1 MTLELTIEIAT
12 TIAAISLIISVVAV
26 VRSRRNVGAGMPMP
40 TQLSELVRAETDRIR
55 QFTEDHARVSRKE
68 LADQIQVFQTKLDQ
82 DISRMGVEANQNRE
96 ALRANIEIK
105 LDTAAAKQEIAAKNL
120 REEMTGSFDRL
131 GNRVSETLT
140 QTGQQQKERLEGVTL
155 ALAGLTEKH
164 ERAQEALKQ
173 TVEAR
178 LEIIRVENSAKLDE
192 MRKTVDEKLQATL
205 ETRLGESFNRV
216 VEHLER
222 VHKGIGEMQQLAAG
236 VGDLKKLFS
245 NVKARGTFGE
255 VQLSVLIEQFLTP
268 DQYMENVQIKE
279 GSQER
284 VEFAI
289 RMPGRNSGG
298 EVLLPVDAKFP
309 HEDFERLVVAA
320 ESGDSDGVAE
330 AAKALENRVKAC
342 AKTIREKYIDTPRT
356 TDFGIL
362 FLPTE
367 SLYAEVLRRPG
378 LLEQIQRDHHVTLAG
393 PTTFAAILNALHM
406 GFRSLA
412 IEKRSSE
419 VWQILGAVQNEFG
432 KYNKVVETLSRQL
445 DSAATSVK
453 NLGVR
458 TRVMNRKLIDVQKLP
473 DETAQLLLGTE
484 FKKGAEV
491 EEEEGIDSHT
501 PDDLNL

>member
-12 TIAAISLIISVVAV
+12 AIAAVSLIISVVAV

-55 QFTEDHARVSRKE
+55 QFTEDHARLSRKE

-96 ALRANIEIK
+96 ALRANIETK

-173 TVEAR
+173 AVEAR
-178 LEIIRVENSAKLDE
+178 LDIIRVENSAKLDE

-289 RMPGRNSGG
+289 RMPGRNSDG

-342 AKTIREKYIDTPRT
+342 AKAIREKYIDTPRT

-491 EEEEGIDSHT
+491 EEEEGIDSRT